1 MKKIICLLMAAA
13 LLLSAAACAKQPVSE
28 ASTSPEPAAEQSTG
42 ENAAAE
48 ETEPAE
54 EVEPAEEAGPEE
66 TEPAEEESTV
76 EAEPE
81 DEDGQ
86 NPVMN
91 FIGRYVADRAE
102 VLVEA
107 LGARDGKI
115 TVTWPNSASE
125 LVQWEMSG
133 PFDENSPGISY
144 SDCVKKVL
152 TFNEEGE
159 IVSEVVE
166 YEQGSGRV
174 DFLEFSALSWTDDQE
189 QIADGTVFTADW
201 ALYEPAEENEQEAS
215 AFLGTWVCGRAAL
228 DIAEYLDG
236 YKCVISWA
244 DSAAEMGI
252 WDYDCYFDGTNLVSN
267 ETGVHK
273 VLTYGE
279 DGLLANTEIVFDDG
293 AVSFGI
299 EEDGALTWN
308 EFKEGA
314 GDDMAFE
321 HVDRMTF
328 VPTADEVTE
337 LYFNKVA
344 GYEPATAG
352 SSLSRALSAY
362 AALSFCAERQFWAM
376 DEGELKAALE
386 AAWDNLDEAGQEHF
400 RICFTEVSELF
411 SGCQQD
417 WESVRGPFEDGGVAG
432 EMESLMAFPMN
443 QVSWAKLRALTE
455 EIVNG

>member
-1 MKKIICLLMAAA
+1 M
-13 LLLSAAACAKQPVSE
+13 
-28 ASTSPEPAAEQSTG
+28 
-42 ENAAAE
+42 
-48 ETEPAE
+48 
-54 EVEPAEEAGPEE
+54 
-66 TEPAEEESTV
+66 
-76 EAEPE
+76 
-81 DEDGQ
+81 
-86 NPVMN
+86 
-91 FIGRYVADRAE
+91 
-102 VLVEA
+102 
-107 LGARDGKI
+107 
-115 TVTWPNSASE
+115 
-125 LVQWEMSG
+125 
-133 PFDENSPGISY
+133 
-144 SDCVKKVL
+144 
-152 TFNEEGE
+152 
-159 IVSEVVE
+159 
-166 YEQGSGRV
+166 
-174 DFLEFSALSWTDDQE
+174 
-189 QIADGTVFTADW
+189 
-201 ALYEPAEENEQEAS
+201 
-215 AFLGTWVCGRAAL
+215 
-228 DIAEYLDG
+228 
-236 YKCVISWA
+236 
-244 DSAAEMGI
+244 
-252 WDYDCYFDGTNLVSN
+252 
-267 ETGVHK
+267 
-273 VLTYGE
+273 
-279 DGLLANTEIVFDDG
+279 
-293 AVSFGI
+293 
-299 EEDGALTWN
+299 TWN